1 MAEDSGEGRPDW
13 WPLLNAPTEVIR
25 RLKNEPLLL
34 VGIGTAVVLAVI
46 AVYAPDRGRF
56 YALLLTGLVLILC
69 LIRAFTIG
77 TRRKDTPPPTTE
89 SDIRLGG
96 RSQVEDVHINTWGPS
111 ARTRF
116 RSRRGSKIK
125 GARFNTGMRNHP
137 DEAPPPGD
145 R

>member
-1 MAEDSGEGRPDW
+1 MAQDSCDGRPGW

-25 RLKNEPLLL
+25 QLKNEPLLL
-34 VGIGTAVVLAVI
+34 VGMGTVVLAVI

-77 TRRKDTPPPTTE
+77 ARRRRRKDKDAPPPAAE

-96 RSQVEDVHINTWGPS
+96 RSEVEDMDVNTWGPS
-111 ARTRF
+111 ARTTF
-116 RSRRGSKIK
+116 RSGRGSKIK
-125 GARFNTGMRNHP
+125 GSRFNTGRAESP
-137 DEAPPPGD
+137 